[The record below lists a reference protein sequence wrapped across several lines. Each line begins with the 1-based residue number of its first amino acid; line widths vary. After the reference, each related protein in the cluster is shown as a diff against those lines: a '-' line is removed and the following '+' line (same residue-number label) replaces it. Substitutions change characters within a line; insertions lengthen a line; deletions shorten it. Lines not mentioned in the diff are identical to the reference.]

1 MSAKHL
7 FIQREIPFDY
17 SYDEMNTPFVK
28 EYSKMF
34 EHLDLSHIPHYSP
47 GGAIGYDTHSMI
59 KAFIVYTIEG
69 YRSIPKLIRELES
82 KPYFSKYIL
91 GFRSTIPHNSQFY
104 RFINSFDAEEL
115 RKILAQVAREKT
127 DIKKIA
133 LDSKPVMANTKDNN
147 PKSFSRNLS
156 DKNKKPRRN
165 SDATLGFYSKSN
177 DENTNKETVVF
188 FWGYRIHL
196 IVDPHTDTPLTFK
209 LEKNNKKDHDIA
221 IQLYCKLL
229 EYYPELYLSK
239 IDQYADKGY
248 YVKKIFKAFDLLF
261 NGKSYIPVNKRNSK
275 DRIFATPLCSDN
287 KKMKYNSSWHE
298 KKQDRFRIK
307 FACPDNPKKCKLKS
321 AKTGCYKYLQIRKP
335 YKGEVQQGSPD
346 FKKKYPLRQSVERV
360 FSYLQLLGWEN
371 PKLFSKKGV
380 ENILG
385 FALIGKTLKSLL

>member
-156 DKNKKPRRN
+156 DK
-165 SDATLGFYSKSN
+165 
-177 DENTNKETVVF
+177 
-188 FWGYRIHL
+188 
-196 IVDPHTDTPLTFK
+196 
-209 LEKNNKKDHDIA
+209 NKKDHDIA